1 MEFELEDNKEKKRF
15 EVEIEASTAFVE
27 YQKNNEIISLT
38 HTEVPEELGG
48 QGVGSKM
55 IGKVLSKIKEDG
67 KKVKISC
74 PFIKNYVDKHPE
86 FNDLVVK

>member
-1 MEFELEDNKEKKRF
+1 MEFELKDNKEKKRF

-27 YQKNNEIISLT
+27 YEMNNDIISLT

-48 QGVGSKM
+48 QGVGSK
-55 IGKVLSKIKEDG
+55 IVGNVLSKIKEEG

-74 PFIKNYVDKHPE
+74 PFIKKYVEKHPE
-86 FNDLVVK
+86 FDDLVV